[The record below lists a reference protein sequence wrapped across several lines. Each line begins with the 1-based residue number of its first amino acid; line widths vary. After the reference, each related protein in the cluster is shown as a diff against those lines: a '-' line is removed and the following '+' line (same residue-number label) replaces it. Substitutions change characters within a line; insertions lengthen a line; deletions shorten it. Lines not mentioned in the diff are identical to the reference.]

1 MNAHITS
8 IANMMATIIWIGMP
22 NNMSKYTVISSIP
35 PLFMR
40 KLPVRKHRRK
50 ADAVNVGFSLVVIT
64 ETGVSVR
71 TPPAYV
77 GRKSRYFYTK
87 T

>member
-1 MNAHITS
+1 
-8 IANMMATIIWIGMP
+8 MMAMIICMWMP
-22 NNMSKYTVISSIP
+22 NSISKYIDISSKS
-35 PLFMR
+35 PLFML

-77 GRKSRYFYTK
+77 GRKSRYFLYENIGGQ
-87 T
+87 

>member
-1 MNAHITS
+1 
-8 IANMMATIIWIGMP
+8 
-22 NNMSKYTVISSIP
+22 
-35 PLFMR
+35 MR
-40 KLPVRKHRRK
+40 KLMVRKHRRK

-77 GRKSRYFYTK
+77 GRKSRYFLYENIGGQ
-87 T
+87 